1 MPMPETLSLFATHVT
16 KSALVHKNGEALRAE
31 LLSACQELEAQ
42 DGAGRAWC
50 RANGYMGYTSYA
62 SLADLPQRFPAFD
75 ALRRALDAHVKGFA
89 ELVAFDLGG
98 GKLKLDSLWVNV
110 LPRGGIHTG
119 HIHPHSVVS
128 GTYYVSVP
136 DGASALKLED
146 PRLPQMMATPP
157 RRSDA
162 GLAHQTF
169 VSLQPQEGEVILWES
184 WLRHEVVMNTS
195 TAKRVSISFNYAWV

>member
-1 MPMPETLSLFATHVT
+1 
-16 KSALVHKNGEALRAE
+16 
-31 LLSACQELEAQ
+31 
-42 DGAGRAWC
+42 
-50 RANGYMGYTSYA
+50 
-62 SLADLPQRFPAFD
+62 
-75 ALRRALDAHVKGFA
+75 
-89 ELVAFDLGG
+89 
-98 GKLKLDSLWVNV
+98 
-110 LPRGGIHTG
+110 
-119 HIHPHSVVS
+119 VVS

-146 PRLPQMMATPP
+146 PRLPQMMAAPP